1 MARSRA
7 AALKAL
13 ELDPDLALAHVSL
26 GLVQMYSWDWSEAER
41 TFRHAI
47 ALNPGLVWA
56 HSVYA
61 LELAYLGRVE
71 ESLAELR
78 RARELDPLAV
88 SPAILDLTLMFESAG
103 QHEQASIR
111 LRTAVELDPA
121 SAGARNALGI
131 YECNRGSRES
141 AIASLRM
148 AMSLSPDDPLI
159 LADLGYCQAIT
170 GSRDEARRLLG
181 ELEEWSGREY
191 VDPVSLAHLH
201 VGLGEEEA
209 AFALLERAYELRSHM
224 LPKIALDSRFNPL
237 RSDPRFPD
245 LLRRIGLPQS

>member
-7 AALKAL
+7 VAHKAL
-13 ELDPDLALAHVSL
+13 ELDPDLAEAHVAL

-56 HSVYA
+56 HSMYA

-71 ESLAELR
+71 DSLAELR

-88 SPAILDLTLMFESAG
+88 SPAILDMTLMFESEDR
-103 QHEQASIR
+103 HEQARVR
-111 LRTAVELDPA
+111 LRTALELDPA
-121 SAGARNALGI
+121 SAAARKALGI
-131 YECNRGSRES
+131 YECNQGAPENG
-141 AIASLRM
+141 IASLEKAM
-148 AMSLSPDDPLI
+148 ALSPDDPLI
-159 LADLGYCQAIT
+159 LADLGYCHAT
-170 GSRDEARRLLG
+170 AGSRDEAQRLLG

-191 VDPVSLAHLH
+191 VDPVSLARLH
-201 VGLGEEEA
+201 VGLGEEEE
-209 AFALLERAYELRSHM
+209 AFALLERAYELRSHL
-224 LPKIALDSRFNPL
+224 LPKIALDVRFDSL

>member
-13 ELDPDLALAHVSL
+13 ELDPDLAEAHVSL
-26 GLVQMYSWDWSEAER
+26 GLVQMYSWEWSEAER
-41 TFRHAI
+41 TYRHAI

-56 HSVYA
+56 HSMYA

-88 SPAILDLTLMFESAG
+88 SPAILDMTLMFESED
-103 QHEQASIR
+103 QHERARVQ
-111 LRTAVELDPA
+111 LKTAVELDPA
-121 SAGARNALGI
+121 SAAAHQALGI
-131 YECNRGSRES
+131 YECNQGAPENG
-141 AIASLRM
+141 IASLEKAM
-148 AMSLSPDDPLI
+148 ALSPDDPLI
-159 LADLGYCQAIT
+159 LADLGYCQAT
-170 GSRDEARRLLG
+170 AGSRDEAQRLLG

-191 VDPVSLAHLH
+191 VDPVSLACLH
-201 VGLGEEEA
+201 VGLGEAEA

-224 LPKIALDSRFNPL
+224 LPKITLDARFDPL